1 MSSSPGPSEHRRNI
15 WRPRRIYCPAGVIFL
30 HGFWKNQGLRDG
42 LLGAVLL
49 CCAIALVCWPKEV
62 SAAVRDGLGLCYNV
76 IIPSLFPFFI
86 LTSLVISLGLA
97 GYLGRLLEPVMR
109 PLFHVGGAC
118 AAPLALGFVGGYPVG
133 ARAALTLYE
142 SGQCTKTEAERL
154 LAFCNNSGPAFIL
167 GVVGA
172 SVFGDS
178 RVGLLLCLT
187 HLAASLCVGLV
198 FRFYRWGDKESR
210 GQRAAPPIRAERF
223 TSAFT
228 GAVKGA
234 ITSTLNICAFVMCF
248 TVIIRLLSLSGILT
262 GLAALLGRLLSP
274 LGFSEVWAQRLLT
287 GLLELSSGVW
297 SLMGDGTLQGKAA
310 MAAFLLGWAG
320 ISVHCQVLS
329 FLAESGLN
337 IRTYIGGKLLHG
349 VFSALLTALLF
360 RVFPLDQSV
369 GSYLAQQME
378 GIVGTDFYTALT
390 VSTVAAWGVFLLFF
404 FFAALGVK
412 TCGKRKKSVLY

>member
-1 MSSSPGPSEHRRNI
+1 MHR
-15 WRPRRIYCPAGVIFL
+15 
-30 HGFWKNQGLRDG
+30 FWKNQALRDARV
-42 LLGAVLL
+42 GAALL
-49 CCAIALVCWPKEV
+49 CCALALICWPKEV
-62 SAAVRDGLGLCYNV
+62 SAAVKEGLGLCYNV

-172 SVFGDS
+172 SIFGDS

-210 GQRAAPPIRAERF
+210 GQRQAPPIRAERF
-223 TSAFT
+223 SAAFT
-228 GAVKGA
+228 GAVKGSV
-234 ITSTLNICAFVMCF
+234 TSTLNICAFVMCF
-248 TVIIRLLSLSGILT
+248 TVIIRLFTLSGILT

-274 LGFSEVWAQRLLT
+274 FGFSEVWAQRLLT

-337 IRTYIGGKLLHG
+337 LRTYIGGKLLHG
-349 VFSALLTALLF
+349 VFSATLTALLF
-360 RVFPLDQSV
+360 RVFPLEQSV
-369 GSYLAQQME
+369 SSYLVQQVE
-378 GIVGTDFYTALT
+378 GIVDTDFYTALT

-404 FFAALGVK
+404 LFAALGVKMGRK
-412 TCGKRKKSVLY
+412 TCGKRKKSVVQ